1 MDKFV
6 VEKKHVK
13 YGNGIIFSKI
23 LTLNHYLGNKKIMYD
38 ILSND
43 PRAFD
48 FLPLTAPFNVI
59 ESDYRNIIHH
69 AMTFTPLIKT
79 WILKPAVGL
88 QGKDITI
95 SDDSTEMINFV
106 NSNPHYSDWVISQYI
121 DNPFLLKLKGNPK
134 SGVVYNDTIGRKV
147 HIRIYV
153 LVTRI
158 NNETHIYLYKHNLIF
173 CAVAE
178 YKFDDLKYEYSNLTN
193 LHLGS
198 IYYNKIL
205 KKDGKQAYK
214 DLSFPLI
221 ETVSSLFGS
230 EFYNKVVF
238 PQLKNMLIVIFENS
252 KDDFLKCDT
261 YCTKNEKCKDLGC
274 YQYIAI
280 DIMPDDNFKLILLE
294 INGNPGLNAPNY
306 HWGGTETFKN
316 NILEKLESLI
326 DKTENDNEFTLI
338 K

>member
-1 MDKFV
+1 MDKFIIN
-6 VEKKHVK
+6 KKHVK
-13 YGNGIIFSKI
+13 YNNDIIFSKI

-43 PRAFD
+43 PIAFN

-59 ESDYRNIIHH
+59 ESDYINVIKH
-69 AMTFTPLIKT
+69 AMNYTPLIKT

-88 QGKDITI
+88 QGKDIFI
-95 SDDSTEMINFV
+95 SDKSDEMIEFV
-106 NSNPHYSDWVISQYI
+106 KSKPEYKDWVISQYI
-121 DNPFLLKLKGNPK
+121 DNPFLLKLSGKPR
-134 SGVVYNDTIGRKV
+134 SGVIYNDTIGRKV

-158 NNETHIYLYKHNLIF
+158 NEETHIFLYNHNLIF

-178 YKFDDLKYEYSNLTN
+178 YRFDDLKYEYSNLTN

-221 ETVSSLFGS
+221 ETVESLFGPN
-230 EFYNKVVF
+230 FYNKIVL
-238 PQLKNMLIVIFENS
+238 PQLKTMLIVIFENS
-252 KDDFLKCDT
+252 KDNFLKCDK
-261 YCTKNEKCKDLGC
+261 YCTKNSDCNDRGC

-280 DIMPDDNFKLILLE
+280 DIMPNTNFKLILLE

>member
-1 MDKFV
+1 MDKFKINKKY
-6 VEKKHVK
+6 VE
-13 YGNGIIFSKI
+13 YGNNGIIFSKI

-43 PRAFD
+43 RRAFD
-48 FLPLTAPFNVI
+48 FLPLTAPFNTI
-59 ESDYRNIIHH
+59 ESDYKDVIYH
-69 AMTFTPLIKT
+69 AMNYTPAIKT

-88 QGKDITI
+88 QGKDIVI
-95 SDDSTEMINFV
+95 SDKPTEMINFV
-106 NSNPHYSDWVISQYI
+106 KSNPNYKDWVISQYI
-121 DNPFLLKLKGNPK
+121 DNPFLLKLKGNPT
-134 SGVVYNDTIGRKV
+134 SGAVYKDTIGRKV

-158 NNETHIYLYKHNLIF
+158 KNETHIYLYNHNLIF

-178 YKFDDLKYEYSNLTN
+178 YRFDDLKYEYSNLTN

-221 ETVSSLFGS
+221 ETVNKLFGPN
-230 EFYNKVVF
+230 FYNKKVF
-238 PQLKNMLIVIFENS
+238 PQLKNMLNVIFENS
-252 KDDFLKCDT
+252 KDNFLKCDS
-261 YCTKNEKCKDLGC
+261 CSINKCVDLGC

-280 DIMPDDNFKLILLE
+280 DIMPDTDFKLYLLE
-294 INGNPGLNAPNY
+294 INGNPGLNAPEY

-316 NILEKLESLI
+316 NILEKLDSLI
-326 DKTENDNEFTLI
+326 NKTENNNEFILI